1 MAEHHFELFVGRFT
15 FLDADKRCRH
25 APP

>member
-1 MAEHHFELFVGRFT
+1 MAEHHFELFVGRFA
-15 FLDADKRCRH
+15 FLDTDKRCRH